1 MLEKTLES
9 PLVNKEIKPI
19 NPKGNQSWIVIG
31 RTDVAAE
38 APIFGHLMQRVNSLE
53 KTLMLGQIESRRRRG
68 WQDEMVGWHHQLNGH
83 KFEQA
88 PGDGDGQGRLACYSP
103 WGCKESDT
111 TEWLNNNINIGISVL
126 HMLSHS
132 ILPIFPLWRLIKL
145 IIFEWGWVICPKSH
159 GLLIA
164 ELRLK

>member
-31 RTDVAAE
+31 RTDVEAE
-38 APIFGHLMQRVNSLE
+38 APIFGHLMWRVNSLE
-53 KTLMLGQIESRRRRG
+53 KTLMLGKIESRRRRG

-103 WGCKESDT
+103 WGRKESDT
-111 TEWLNNNINIGISVL
+111 TEWLNNNINFGISVL
-126 HMLSHS
+126 LMLSHS

-159 GLLIA
+159 DLLIA

>member
-31 RTDVAAE
+31 RTDVEAE
-38 APIFGHLMQRVNSLE
+38 APIFGHLMQRANSLE
-53 KTLMLGQIESRRRRG
+53 KTLMLGKIESRRRRG

-83 KFEQA
+83 EFEQA

-103 WGCKESDT
+103 WGRKESDT

-126 HMLSHS
+126 HMLSNS
-132 ILPIFPLWRLIKL
+132 ILPIFPLCRLIKL

-159 GLLIA
+159 DLLIA